1 MKIKQDFVT
10 NSSSTS
16 YLISLPIKINELD
29 NVLLDFLNQLIKFKR
44 IKMI

>member
-16 YLISLPIKINELD
+16 FILNVKCSGFLPVKYFSEEGNGYL
-29 NVLLDFLNQLIKFKR
+29 
-44 IKMI
+44 